1 MPLTT
6 ATDPGRVPLPSV
18 RVPALSGRARR
29 GVLLVH
35 IAAAGT
41 WLGVDVVMAVVV
53 FTAVLSD
60 DPRTVALCYQAL
72 RLFTVWP
79 LLVTGLVCLASG
91 IVLGL
96 GTKYGLLKYWW
107 VAVKLALNLLLTGL
121 VLVALRPTVTEAA
134 EYGRQLAAG
143 HPGVPPRDMIYPPI
157 VSPLLVGFAFVL
169 AVFKPWGRIRAR
181 SGNRVAP
188 RDAGPRRAPRPRR
201 PGPGRAPGRERA

>member
-6 ATDPGRVPLPSV
+6 ATDPSRVPRRSGRVPT
-18 RVPALSGRARR
+18 LSGRARK

-41 WLGVDVVMAVVV
+41 WLGIDVVMAVVV

-91 IVLGL
+91 IWLGL

-121 VLVALRPTVTEAA
+121 VLVALRPTVTGATEF
-134 EYGRQLAAG
+134 GRQLAAG

-157 VSPLLVGFAFVL
+157 VSPLLLVFAFVL
-169 AVFKPWGRIRAR
+169 AVFKPWGRIRA
-181 SGNRVAP
+181 SKHPLAGPPA
-188 RDAGPRRAPRPRR
+188 AGPR
-201 PGPGRAPGRERA
+201 